1 MQPRGQL
8 QKTVSKGDVQ
18 LPGESLGHFLTF
30 PDTRQTVDELI
41 LGKEALLK
49 KKLLRTRVNQAFTE
63 KH

>member
-41 LGKEALLK
+41 FGKEALLK
-49 KKLLRTRVNQAFTE
+49 KKYYGPE
-63 KH
+63 